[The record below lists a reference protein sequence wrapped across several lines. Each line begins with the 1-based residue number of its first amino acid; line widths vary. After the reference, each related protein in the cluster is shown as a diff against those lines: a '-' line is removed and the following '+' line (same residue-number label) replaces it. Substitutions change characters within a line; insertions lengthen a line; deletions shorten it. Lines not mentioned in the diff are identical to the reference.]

1 MQAFLDQYLKD
12 HSDSRID
19 YVHGDDVVERL
30 GRENGNFGIL
40 FPIMDKSDFFKTVVV
55 DWALPRK
62 TFSMW
67 EADEKRYYLEA
78 RKISK

>member
-12 HSDSRID
+12 HSDSKID

-30 GRENGNFGIL
+30 GKENGNFGIL

-55 DWALPRK
+55 D
-62 TFSMW
+62 
-67 EADEKRYYLEA
+67 
-78 RKISK
+78 